1 MALTSLWE
9 AGHTPGVESAERV
22 DLRDGHWDVAVV
34 GGGITGL
41 TTAVL
46 LARIGRSVALFEG
59 RTLGAGSTGRSTAK
73 LSLLQGTR
81 LSEIARLHATSVLR
95 DYVCAN
101 RAGQDW
107 ARDFCADTGVELQ
120 TRPAYTYA
128 HTSAGEQ
135 RVREELAAATAGGL
149 EPRWLGDVAL
159 PFPTHGAIR
168 LDDQLQVDPLHLVEA
183 LAAEALARGVQIFE
197 GARVTAVGVTAP
209 YRLKVEGQDQTRGD
223 DGPDI
228 RADQVVLATNLPILD
243 RGAFFARASPARS
256 YALAFRTPTQ
266 AVNGM
271 YLSADQPSRSLR
283 DAPSAQGPLLL
294 VGGNGHRTG
303 ARVSEQARIDELRE
317 WTHQHFPGA
326 TETHAWSAQDQVPH
340 RGLPYAG
347 PLLPGNSG
355 IVAAGGFAKWGMTNG
370 VAAALALVG
379 EMVGAAPSWSSAYRS
394 WTPRELRSVHKVA
407 AANLRVGLELA
418 EGWLRPLAGVG
429 ADAQE
434 EGVVSREGA
443 QLVASSEV
451 DGRTERVS
459 AVCTHLGGVV
469 RWNDAER
476 SWDCPLHGSRFAPDG
491 TVLEAPATCGLR
503 KH

>member
-1 MALTSLWE
+1 MALTALWQDGR
-9 AGHTPGVESAERV
+9 AARTERSTV
-22 DLRDGHWDVAVV
+22 RDGHWEVAVV

-46 LARIGRSVALFEG
+46 LARTGRSVALFEG
-59 RTLGAGSTGRSTAK
+59 RRLGAGTTGRSTAK

-81 LSEIARLHATSVLR
+81 LSEIARLHSTSVLR
-95 DYVCAN
+95 DYVSAN
-101 RAGQDW
+101 RAGQTW
-107 ARDFCADTGVELQ
+107 AREFCADHGVELQ
-120 TRPAYTYA
+120 ARPAYTYA
-128 HTSAGEQ
+128 NTRTGEHKL
-135 RVREELAAATAGGL
+135 RDELAAAEAGGL
-149 EPRWLGDVAL
+149 QLQWLDEVPL
-159 PFPTHGAIR
+159 PYGTQGAIR
-168 LDDQLQVDPLHLVEA
+168 LEDQLQVDPLDLVDA
-183 LAAEALARGVQIFE
+183 LAAEALTRGVQIFE
-197 GARVTAVGVTAP
+197 EARVTGVGITAP
-209 YRLKVEGQDQTRGD
+209 YRLKVARGD
-223 DGPDI
+223 GASGADGPDVT
-228 RADQVVLATNLPILD
+228 ADRVVLATNLPILD

-256 YALAFRTPTQ
+256 YALAFRTPTL
-266 AVNGM
+266 AVDGM

-283 DAPSAQGPLLL
+283 DSPSPHGPLLL

-326 TETHAWSAQDQVPH
+326 EETHAWSAQDQVPH

-347 PLLPGNSG
+347 PVLPASSG

-379 EMVGAAPSWSSAYRS
+379 EMLGAPPQWAGVYRS
-394 WTPRELRSVHKVA
+394 WTPRELRSVHKLA
-407 AANLRVGLELA
+407 GANLKVGLELA
-418 EGWLRPLAGVG
+418 EGWLRPLTGVG
-429 ADAQE
+429 ADTQE

-443 QLVASSEV
+443 RLVATSEG

-491 TVLEAPATCGLR
+491 SVLEAPATCGLR